1 MNYKLFFSILL
12 LSLFFNCT
20 AFEPFKSQKDKRHNI
35 KIIKNKLDLSNQQF
49 RQIKSIDSVLFL
61 VSKGL
66 NNNVKPARIRR
77 RLDSFYLNSYTKG
90 ELKAMLL
97 GEYIFRNDK
106 NLNFELDRT
115 MKPGEGFNMDGVDDG
130 KKFLDSV
137 IAKNFN
143 VKTIVQDSLK

>member
-1 MNYKLFFSILL
+1 MRPFYYLFVLIL
-12 LSLFFNCT
+12 FNCR
-20 AFEPFKSQKDKRHNI
+20 PSSS
-35 KIIKNKLDLSNQQF
+35 IIKNKLDLSNQQF

-61 VSKGL
+61 ISKSL

-106 NLNFELDRT
+106 NPDFELDRS
-115 MKPGEGFNMDGVDDG
+115 MKPSEGFNMDGVDDG

>member
-1 MNYKLFFSILL
+1 MRHFYYLFILI
-12 LSLFFNCT
+12 FFNCR
-20 AFEPFKSQKDKRHNI
+20 SNSS
-35 KIIKNKLDLSNQQF
+35 IIKNKLDLSNQQF

-77 RLDSFYLNSYTKG
+77 RLDSFYLNSYTEG

-106 NLNFELDRT
+106 NPDFELDRT
-115 MKPGEGFNMDGVDDG
+115 IKPGEGFTMDGVDDG
-130 KKFLDSV
+130 NKFMDSLVSKTLGMPKK
-137 IAKNFN
+137 
-143 VKTIVQDSLK
+143 VQDSLNRQNKKN